1 MDAKLKNSK
10 NITANLGDVKKQPF
24 YCLISTAVLT
34 CVSNKLYIV
43 HRILSQEIRNRL
55 WEYFLWVSLRKNQI

>member
-10 NITANLGDVKKQPF
+10 HMTANLGDVKKQPF

-34 CVSNKLYIV
+34 CVSNKLYI
-43 HRILSQEIRNRL
+43 
-55 WEYFLWVSLRKNQI
+55 EYYHKKYGIGCGNIFFGFP